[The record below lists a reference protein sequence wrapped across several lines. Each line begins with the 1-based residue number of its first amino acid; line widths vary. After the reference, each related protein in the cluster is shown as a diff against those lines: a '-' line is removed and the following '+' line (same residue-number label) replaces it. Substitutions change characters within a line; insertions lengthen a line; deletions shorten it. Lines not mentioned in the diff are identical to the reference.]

1 MANIKSQ
8 KKRIRTNERARL
20 RNQAIKSALRT
31 DIRAFR
37 EAAEAV
43 DKEIATEALRVA
55 SRALDKA
62 VSKGVIHKNQAA
74 NKKSAMAQQTNAL

>member
-1 MANIKSQ
+1 VANIKSQ

-31 DIRAFR
+31 DIRSFH
-37 EAAEAV
+37 EAAEAG
-43 DKEIATEALRVA
+43 DKDKATEALRAA
-55 SRALDKA
+55 SRSLDKA

-74 NKKSAMAQQTNAL
+74 NKKSAMAHKANSL

>member
-37 EAAEAV
+37 EAAEAG
-43 DKEIATEALRVA
+43 DKEKATEALRVA

-62 VSKGVIHKNQAA
+62 VSKGVIHKNQVA

>member
-37 EAAEAV
+37 EAAEAG
-43 DKEIATEALRVA
+43 DKEKATEALRVA
-55 SRALDKA
+55 SRSLDKA

>member
-37 EAAEAV
+37 EAAEAG
-43 DKEIATEALRVA
+43 DKEKATEALRVA

>member
-31 DIRAFR
+31 DIRSFR
-37 EAAEAV
+37 EAAEAG
-43 DKEIATEALRVA
+43 DKDKATEALRAA
-55 SRALDKA
+55 SRSLDKA
-62 VSKGVIHKNQAA
+62 VRKGVIHKNQAA
-74 NKKSAMAQQTNAL
+74 NKKSAMAHKANSL

>member
-8 KKRIRTNERARL
+8 KKRNRTNERARL

-37 EAAEAV
+37 EAAEAG
-43 DKEIATEALRVA
+43 DKEKAAELYA
-55 SRALDKA
+55 S
-62 VSKGVIHKNQAA
+62 QAA
-74 NKKSAMAQQTNAL
+74 A

>member
-31 DIRAFR
+31 DIRSFR
-37 EAAEAV
+37 EAAEAG
-43 DKEIATEALRVA
+43 DKKDQDIFGDVNFEGGWPYSATGKFHVELQR
-55 SRALDKA
+55 RPLDFEPKFC
-62 VSKGVIHKNQAA
+62 GG
-74 NKKSAMAQQTNAL
+74 